1 MSGRP
6 LSNFLV
12 IEDLLSIDAIGT
24 LLLLPAWQEE
34 NDERLLISEQCPR
47 PPLHHVGHTSID
59 VFHTERKFGG
69 PGELI
74 PRLAGQST
82 GWMVDRGWGCNHIII
97 PGGSGVVWGQI

>member
-1 MSGRP
+1 MLTRNMSGRP

-12 IEDLLSIDAIGT
+12 IEDHLSIDAIGT

-34 NDERLLISEQCPR
+34 NDERLLISDQCPR

-82 GWMVDRGWGCNHIII
+82 GMD
-97 PGGSGVVWGQI
+97 GGQGVGV